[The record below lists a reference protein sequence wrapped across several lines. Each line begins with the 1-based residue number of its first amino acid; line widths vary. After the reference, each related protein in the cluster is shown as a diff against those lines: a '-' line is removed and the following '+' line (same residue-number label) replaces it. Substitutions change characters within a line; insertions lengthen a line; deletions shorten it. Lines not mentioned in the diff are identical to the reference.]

1 MALPEPR
8 RFAAE
13 TETVL
18 RAELDPTQVLFALA
32 TAMTLVSSAVEQ
44 TGQRGK

>member
-18 RAELDPTQVLFALA
+18 RAELDPTQVLSELAGAIALVLA
-32 TAMTLVSSAVEQ
+32 AVEQ
-44 TGQRGK
+44 MSQQVR